1 MIGPHRQLQP
11 RTTGTLTVIAAFTV
25 VAVVWGTTPFTI
37 KTGLNAG
44 WDPLWFCGFRL
55 LFAAA
60 VCAPLLL
67 TRFGGKPL
75 GRAGRRA
82 VLPMGVFGIALNF
95 GLTVWGQQ
103 YIGAGLAS
111 LIAGT
116 QPVTTTLIARYATHQ
131 PMTMRFTAGLVLG
144 VGGLIAIFGGDAG
157 ASSPAILG
165 AVAVFV
171 GCTIYSAI
179 FVYISARITGLSPV
193 RVVAT
198 QNLIGGVLVALSALL
213 IEGRAQLPRSVDG
226 YLAVGY
232 LAVISSV
239 VALTLAIWLIGTM
252 GAPRFSL
259 MSFVTP
265 VIGVTVGVTWLDESL
280 QAGMVVGGGLIAVSL
295 TLSLRSGSAR
305 STAVERR

>member
-1 MIGPHRQLQP
+1 M
-11 RTTGTLTVIAAFTV
+11 IAAFTV

-44 WDPLWFCGFRL
+44 WDPLWFCGLRL

-67 TRFGGKPL
+67 TRLGGKPL
-75 GRAGRRA
+75 AWAGRRA

-116 QPVTTTLIARYATHQ
+116 QPVTTTLIARYATNQ
-131 PMTMRFTAGLVLG
+131 PMTMRFTGGLVLG

-157 ASSPAILG
+157 ARSPAILG

-171 GCTIYSAI
+171 GCTIYSGI
-179 FVYISARITGLSPV
+179 FVYIGARISGLSPL

-198 QNLIGGVLVALSALL
+198 QNLIGGILVALSALL
-213 IEGRAQLPRSVDG
+213 IEGWPRLPRSVDG

-239 VALTLAIWLIGTM
+239 IALALAIWLIGMM

-265 VIGVTVGVTWLDESL
+265 VIGVTVGMIWLNETL
-280 QAGMVVGGGLIAVSL
+280 QTGMVVGGGLIAVSL
-295 TLSLRSGSAR
+295 LLSLRPGTAR
-305 STAVERR
+305 SPTVERR

>member
-1 MIGPHRQLQP
+1 MLGP
-11 RTTGTLTVIAAFTV
+11 
-25 VAVVWGTTPFTI
+25 
-37 KTGLNAG
+37 
-44 WDPLWFCGFRL
+44 
-55 LFAAA
+55 
-60 VCAPLLL
+60 
-67 TRFGGKPL
+67 
-75 GRAGRRA
+75 
-82 VLPMGVFGIALNF
+82 
-95 GLTVWGQQ
+95 
-103 YIGAGLAS
+103 
-111 LIAGT
+111 
-116 QPVTTTLIARYATHQ
+116 
-131 PMTMRFTAGLVLG
+131 
-144 VGGLIAIFGGDAG
+144 
-157 ASSPAILG
+157 SSPAILG

-295 TLSLRSGSAR
+295 TLSLRSGQRDPRPSSGDDAPDQLVAAGYARRFGAGTRIAPPSSSAARRGQFGSRRTARANMIASADPSAR
-305 STAVERR
+305 

>member
-1 MIGPHRQLQP
+1 MTGPHRQLRP
-11 RTTGTLTVIAAFTV
+11 RTTGTLTVVAAFTV

-60 VCAPLLL
+60 VCAPLLM
-67 TRFGGKPL
+67 TRLGGKPL
-75 GRAGRRA
+75 GWAGRRA

-116 QPVTTTLIARYATHQ
+116 QPVTTTLIARYATQQ
-131 PMTMRFTAGLVLG
+131 PMTVRFTAGLVLG

-157 ASSPAILG
+157 ASAPAILG
-165 AVAVFV
+165 AVAVFI

-179 FVYISARITGLSPV
+179 FVYIGARISGLSPV

-198 QNLIGGVLVALSALL
+198 QNLIGGILVALSALL
-213 IEGRAQLPRSVDG
+213 IEGRPRLPQGVDG
-226 YLAVGY
+226 YLALGY

-239 VALTLAIWLIGTM
+239 VALTLAIRLIGAM

-265 VIGVTVGVTWLDESL
+265 VIGVTVGVIWLNETL
-280 QAGMVVGGGLIAVSL
+280 QTGMVVGGSLIALSL
-295 TLSLRSGSAR
+295 LLSLRPGSAQ
-305 STAVERR
+305 SPAVERR